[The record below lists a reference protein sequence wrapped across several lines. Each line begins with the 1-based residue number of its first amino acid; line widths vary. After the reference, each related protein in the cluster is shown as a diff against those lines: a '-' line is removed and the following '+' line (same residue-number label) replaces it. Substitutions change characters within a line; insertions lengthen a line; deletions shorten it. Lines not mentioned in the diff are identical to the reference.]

1 MPKERKSRGAR
12 KNNDPLIKKPKPLG
26 QEPVEHVGQ
35 GILVKDIDPSKSMN
49 FYLSYSR
56 LSLI

>member
-35 GILVKDIDPSKSMN
+35 GILVKDVDPSKSMR
-49 FYLSYSR
+49 FSVELEP
-56 LSLI
+56 

>member
-35 GILVKDIDPSKSMN
+35 GILVKDVDPSKSMS
-49 FYLSYSR
+49 FSVELEP
-56 LSLI
+56 